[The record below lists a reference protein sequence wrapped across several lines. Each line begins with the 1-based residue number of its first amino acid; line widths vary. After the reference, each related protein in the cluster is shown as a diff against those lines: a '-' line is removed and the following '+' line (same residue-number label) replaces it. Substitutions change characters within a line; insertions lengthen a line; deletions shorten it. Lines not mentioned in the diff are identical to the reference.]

1 MTADFNI
8 SSALRWAIQDQWS
21 SGFTCGLLVRRLLPH
36 ESYACCKNAYND
48 DDDDDDDDCFAK
60 LYSQN
65 LDNLES
71 FDNNTIP

>member
-1 MTADFNI
+1 MK
-8 SSALRWAIQDQWS
+8 
-21 SGFTCGLLVRRLLPH
+21 V
-36 ESYACCKNAYND
+36 YACCKNAYDDD

-71 FDNNTIP
+71 FHNKTIP